1 MYINSNRIVVVV
13 YSIIY
18 SIGLAIFKRVV
29 YALLGHTGHHV
40 RYQTN
45 LRIKNIYLRDVLF
58 NLALNGGSKK
68 VLMCDL
74 E

>member
-18 SIGLAIFKRVV
+18 SIELAIFKRVV

-40 RYQTN
+40 RYQAN
-45 LRIKNIYLRDVLF
+45 LRNKEYLHTWF
-58 NLALNGGSKK
+58 T
-68 VLMCDL
+68 
-74 E
+74 